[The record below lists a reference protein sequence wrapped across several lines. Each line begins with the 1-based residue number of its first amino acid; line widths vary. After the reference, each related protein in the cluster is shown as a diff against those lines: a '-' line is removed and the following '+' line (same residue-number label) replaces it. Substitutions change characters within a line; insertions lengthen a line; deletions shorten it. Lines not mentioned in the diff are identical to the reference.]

1 MNTYQV
7 LSIIGVPSLISTI
20 IGFLFGYIMK
30 LKKSDDAVKAGIRGL
45 LKCQLLEIYNDCL
58 ELGFAD
64 YDTKQL
70 FESLY
75 TQYHALGGNGTM
87 TGYYARILELPD
99 GKGGENT

>member
-1 MNTYQV
+1 M
-7 LSIIGVPSLISTI
+7 
-20 IGFLFGYIMK
+20 
-30 LKKSDDAVKAGIRGL
+30 
-45 LKCQLLEIYNDCL
+45 QLLEIYNDCI

>member
-1 MNTYQV
+1 MD
-7 LSIIGVPSLISTI
+7 LSGEYISGLIHHRRS
-20 IGFLFGYIMK
+20 FF
-30 LKKSDDAVKAGIRGL
+30 DF
-45 LKCQLLEIYNDCL
+45 NDCI